1 MVQSLHVLESALL
14 LFGAQNQF
22 FYLILLAV
30 TVKVVMTKMVP
41 SFLLEFSSF
50 TFLNNFILKYFEEP
64 FNNSTCLQYDILYIK
79 VEVVNNV
86 DFVNLETS

>member
-1 MVQSLHVLESALL
+1 
-14 LFGAQNQF
+14 
-22 FYLILLAV
+22 
-30 TVKVVMTKMVP
+30 MTQMVP

-79 VEVVNNV
+79 GEIVNNV
-86 DFVNLETS
+86 DFVISWNQLARLNDISQNNAEISAEKPFLHEAVDKHEF